1 MEKSRQSNKSFQE
14 LNMKVPSKL
23 IIVGDGNDKNN
34 LQNLVKKL
42 NIKRD
47 VIFTG
52 PVLSSKSNIIII
64 YVMFSYHL

>member
-1 MEKSRQSNKSFQE
+1 MMLKK

-42 NIKRD
+42 NIKKN
-47 VIFTG
+47 F
-52 PVLSSKSNIIII
+52 
-64 YVMFSYHL
+64 MHLL